1 VMYLPK
7 FFHPDPSVDRQSG
20 FLQPILNSSEILS
33 DSIYIPYFKVIS
45 DNKDATLQTTIFED
59 KKILFQ
65 SEYRQKNKNS
75 NLLADIGYV
84 NDYKSS
90 KSNNSNSLSHIFAKY
105 ESNLDLNKFNRS
117 SLDIFLEKTSSDTYL
132 GVFNNNLINTP
143 ILPSNYSKLTSGMY
157 LALENENYQF
167 DAGFEIYENLK
178 GVSSGDRF
186 QYTLPFYSYSKNPII
201 LNNSTISLSSSGS
214 NSLTETNK
222 LTSIIS
228 NSISYNSF
236 DIISKLGF
244 KNNFNAYF
252 NNKNIVSK
260 NNSSYKSS
268 LQSNIINIMEANTSL
283 PLIKIDENYTKT
295 IIPKISFRFNPSS
308 MKDDSAKDRG
318 IDVSNIFNIDRMNLG
333 NSFEAGKSLTFGVD
347 FRKENLLDIN
357 NYFSLKLGTVIRD
370 TEEDKIPKSTTLNR
384 KNSNLFGS
392 IEKGLGENINLEYNF
407 SLDNDYR
414 TLEYNGIT
422 SNFNF
427 DNFDSTF
434 TYSEENGERG
444 DASVWSNETSFNIDE
459 KHYFTFGT
467 RRNRKL
473 SLTEYYD
480 LVYDYRNDCL
490 KAGFKYKKTYYDD
503 RDIKPK
509 EDLLLTI
516 TFSPLTTYEHKV
528 NQDFYRN

>member
-1 VMYLPK
+1 MAVISNTTTIIDAGAISVSKGALTLITTLTANNSATLTFASGINSTYDKYLFK
-7 FFHPDPSVDRQSG
+7 FIDIHPTHESSFSVNFRDGSTAYDAPLQTAYLKNRHTASG
-20 FLQPILNSSEILS
+20 TELASQTYDTGNDLANATGFTILNESTGN
-33 DSIYIPYFKVIS
+33 D
-45 DNKDATLQTTIFED
+45 DT
-59 KKILFQ
+59 
-65 SEYRQKNKNS
+65 KN
-75 NLLADIGYV
+75 I
-84 NDYKSS
+84 
-90 KSNNSNSLSHIFAKY
+90 
-105 ESNLDLNKFNRS
+105 
-117 SLDIFLEKTSSDTYL
+117 
-132 GVFNNNLINTP
+132 
-143 ILPSNYSKLTSGMY
+143 
-157 LALENENYQF
+157 
-167 DAGFEIYENLK
+167 
-178 GVSSGDRF
+178 
-186 QYTLPFYSYSKNPII
+186 
-201 LNNSTISLSSSGS
+201 SGS
-214 NSLTETNK
+214 LH
-222 LTSIIS
+222 I
-228 NSISYNSF
+228 
-236 DIISKLGF
+236 
-244 KNNFNAYF
+244 
-252 NNKNIVSK
+252 
-260 NNSSYKSS
+260 
-268 LQSNIINIMEANTSL
+268 
-283 PLIKIDENYTKT
+283 
-295 IIPKISFRFNPSS
+295 FNPSS